1 MTAPA
6 SPEVLRIDGL
16 TVSLKETGQPTVADL
31 SLAVRAGETL
41 CVVGESGS
49 GKSVTSLAVM
59 GLLDPAALA
68 VTAGRITV
76 DGEDVLAA
84 SPERLRRMRATRMS
98 MVFQEPMTALNPV
111 ETVGAQVEEVLKVHG
126 IGDAAARRHQVLE
139 MFSSVHLPNPER
151 IHASYPHQLSGGQR
165 QRIVISMA
173 LILRPKLLIADEP
186 TTALDVTTQRQIL
199 LLIRELKER
208 FGTAVLFITHDFG
221 VVSEIADRIV
231 VMNRGRMVEIGSR
244 DDVLARPSQSY
255 TRMLVA
261 SVPSLVPPAR
271 APPPAP
277 PPPGPEIL
285 TVAGLAKS
293 YGQNRGFGGILRR
306 KAGVAAL
313 HPTDMRLARG
323 EILGIVGES
332 GSGKTTLA
340 RCIMRL
346 VPPSSGSIRLDGTEI
361 AGLSNAALR
370 PHRRR
375 LQIVFQDPFRSL
387 NARLRVRDLI
397 AEGPLNF
404 GVSREAAYA
413 RAGELLERVGLS
425 REMLGRFPHQFSGGQ
440 RQRIAIARALALDP
454 DVLVADES
462 VSALDVSVQSQVL
475 ALLRGICD
483 ESGVGI
489 LFITHDLRVAAQICD
504 RIAVMRRGEVVET
517 GTAAAVLAA
526 PTHPYTREL
535 IAAAPGR
542 GWNFAEFRAQ
552 PQAVAL

>member
-6 SPEVLRIDGL
+6 PAEILRIEGL

-84 SPERLRRMRATRMS
+84 SPEALRRMRATRMS

-126 IGDAAARRHQVLE
+126 IGDAAARRRQVLE
-139 MFSSVHLPNPER
+139 MFASVHLPNPER

-199 LLIRELKER
+199 LLIRELQER

-261 SVPSLVPPAR
+261 SVPSLVPPER
-271 APPPAP
+271 APGG
-277 PPPGPEIL
+277 GPEVL

-293 YGQNRGFGGILRR
+293 YGQNHGLGGILRR

-404 GVSREAAYA
+404 GVSRAAAYA

-440 RQRIAIARALALDP
+440 RQRIAIARALALEP

-462 VSALDVSVQSQVL
+462 VSALDVSVQGQVL

>member
-6 SPEVLRIDGL
+6 PAEVLRIEGL
-16 TVSLKETGQPTVADL
+16 TVSLKATGQPTVADL

-84 SPERLRRMRATRMS
+84 SPEQLRRMRATRMS

-126 IGDAAARRHQVLE
+126 IGDAAARRRQVLE
-139 MFSSVHLPNPER
+139 MFASVHLPNPER

-199 LLIRELKER
+199 LLIRELQER

-261 SVPSLVPPAR
+261 SVPSLVPPER
-271 APPPAP
+271 AP
-277 PPPGPEIL
+277 GGGSEVL

-293 YGQNRGFGGILRR
+293 YGQTRGLGGILRR

-387 NARLRVRDLI
+387 NARMRVRDLI

-440 RQRIAIARALALDP
+440 RQRIAIARALALEP

-542 GWNFAEFRAQ
+542 GWNFAEFRAE
-552 PQAVAL
+552 PQAAAL